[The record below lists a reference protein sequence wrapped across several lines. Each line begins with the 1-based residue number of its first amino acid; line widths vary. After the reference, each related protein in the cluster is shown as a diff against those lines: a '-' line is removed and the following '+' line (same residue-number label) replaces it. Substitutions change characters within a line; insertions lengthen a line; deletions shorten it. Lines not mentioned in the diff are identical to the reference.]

1 MSNGESDPS
10 SSATRSNL
18 TECSYLTWNRNHTM
32 RITAQLLE
40 SSSQKSQNSVKYL
53 DLSENHIS
61 SIDGL
66 SCCTHLQILILADNG
81 IIEVE
86 NLDCCPHLWKVDLSN
101 NKIKGLDG
109 LKRFIALGTLDLS
122 GNLLTWKELQKI
134 RHIQILDLRLHGNP
148 ELNNDAHYRIHVV
161 DCMSRAWMVDGNF
174 VTSKERHLVAQFF
187 LDSALSD
194 HPVRNKM
201 STKQFTP
208 TTQKNLFQTCP
219 YGERTLHLMNQ
230 FPLNER
236 LNSDSDH
243 RRIKYLAYNLQIDLI
258 VGMKYT
264 SRISLADKLSN
275 RLVELISVRDKER
288 DKCNIML
295 LILMAFVEFCL
306 PQQLIIKTLEG
317 INLTT
322 IGNVPTS
329 DLFLLNPVELVN
341 ICCLLVGTVKVDK
354 DTKQGGSNL
363 YDELYLTLHYLLLEI
378 MQRGCPQ
385 NILMGLVSKWNFCY
399 KWYCNFLALETV
411 LLFAVVPDFYNYIG
425 RNSRVNNMLT
435 LATGDYDIVTKI
447 LEILQGRNSQE
458 TGVEKAL
465 QQASQLIIQ
474 KVHRFYHHKIAHSSK
489 YKREHQVSFVLKA
502 SKILPHKSVAE
513 LLRSCENLH
522 QGIRS
527 FPHKKASINCSDE
540 SEMACKIPAVGDYVL
555 TAPQVMGCVVSLPGS
570 SVVEIKIVVAADNSS
585 PPNLQGINTD
595 DRHCIY
601 MDLRQLE
608 WDETHGYWK
617 PQIAI
622 GNKFT
627 SWVPGEEVNDDLKTT
642 YEATEKAHAEPKINK
657 EQKKQSA
664 PLKSGTKPFTAR
676 YKQIVLDKKAK
687 AGRKVAMESWTAI
700 MTHEDAE
707 LNMLVPA
714 ATADLTENPGTSVK
728 QNKQAK
734 KKERQPDCA
743 LAYQKKCFEAWQS
756 HAPKIFRNRKAAVKG
771 VNSSRKELPLKNQ
784 PTGQSVST
792 MPMHSCFQGSCNVDS
807 QSSSSY
813 KPCSICAPS
822 DFPQYRLGR
831 KRFTNVYSYSN
842 QNQEQTHVEVQ
853 SKNFNAEQTDK
864 VTKTETWASIQIKGK
879 GIMSAVGQRS
889 HSAQIGKS
897 SSLLLQSEEK
907 EIIPLDNDVTNE
919 NQEAHSG
926 TQDDCKP
933 EAVSAASADSTENL
947 GTTVKQ
953 KKQTCNEGLEWP
965 DSSSSYQSKCME
977 AWKNI
982 STETSEQTEAVVKSA
997 NDSLKKLLLKDQT
1010 RKETHKTLSI
1020 IPLDGGF
1027 AESCTVESKRSLPY
1041 KSNPDNAPQN
1051 LQKHKIGRKKIST
1064 GHSLSEQTDYAR

>member
-1 MSNGESDPS
+1 M
-10 SSATRSNL
+10 T
-18 TECSYLTWNRNHTM
+18 
-32 RITAQLLE
+32 
-40 SSSQKSQNSVKYL
+40 
-53 DLSENHIS
+53 
-61 SIDGL
+61 
-66 SCCTHLQILILADNG
+66 LIY
-81 IIEVE
+81 
-86 NLDCCPHLWKVDLSN
+86 P
-101 NKIKGLDG
+101 
-109 LKRFIALGTLDLS
+109 
-122 GNLLTWKELQKI
+122 
-134 RHIQILDLRLHGNP
+134 
-148 ELNNDAHYRIHVV
+148 
-161 DCMSRAWMVDGNF
+161 
-174 VTSKERHLVAQFF
+174 
-187 LDSALSD
+187 
-194 HPVRNKM
+194 
-201 STKQFTP
+201 QFT
-208 TTQKNLFQTCP
+208 
-219 YGERTLHLMNQ
+219 E
-230 FPLNER
+230 
-236 LNSDSDH
+236 S
-243 RRIKYLAYNLQIDLI
+243 
-258 VGMKYT
+258 
-264 SRISLADKLSN
+264 
-275 RLVELISVRDKER
+275 
-288 DKCNIML
+288 CNI
-295 LILMAFVEFCL
+295 IA
-306 PQQLIIKTLEG
+306 EG
-317 INLTT
+317 IYVCRRTK
-322 IGNVPTS
+322 VPTC

-341 ICCLLVGTVKVDK
+341 ICCLLVSTVKVDK

-363 YDELYLTLHYLLLEI
+363 YDELYLTLHYLLLAI

-385 NILMGLVSKWNFCY
+385 NILLGLVSKWNFRY
-399 KWYCNFLALETV
+399 KWCCNFLALETV
-411 LLFAVVPDFYNYIG
+411 LLFAVVPDFYDYIG
-425 RNSRVNNMLT
+425 RNSRVNNILT
-435 LATGDYDIVTKI
+435 LATGDRDIVTKI

-458 TGVEKAL
+458 TGVEKVL

-474 KVHRFYHHKIAHSSK
+474 KVHKFYHHKMAHSSK
-489 YKREHQVSFVLKA
+489 YKREQFSVVLKA

-527 FPHKKASINCSDE
+527 LPHKKASINCSDE
-540 SEMACKIPAVGDYVL
+540 SEMACKIPAVGDYIL
-555 TAPQVMGCVVSLPGS
+555 TAPQVVGRVVSLPGS

-627 SWVPGEEVNDDLKTT
+627 SWVLGEEATMTT
-642 YEATEKAHAEPKINK
+642 HEATEKAYAEPKVK
-657 EQKKQSA
+657 QKQKKQSA
-664 PLKSGTKPFTAR
+664 PLKFGTKPFTAR
-676 YKQIVLDKKAK
+676 YKQILLDKKAK
-687 AGRKVAMESWTAI
+687 AGRKVEMESWTTI

-743 LAYQKKCFEAWQS
+743 LAYQKNCFEAWKS
-756 HAPKIFRNRKAAVKG
+756 HAPKIFRNRRAAVKG
-771 VNSSRKELPLKNQ
+771 VNSSHKELPLKNQ

-813 KPCSICAPS
+813 KPCSICAPY
-822 DFPQYRLGR
+822 DFPQYRIGR
-831 KRFTNVYSYSN
+831 KRFTNAHSYGN
-842 QNQEQTHVEVQ
+842 QNQEQTNLEVQ

-864 VTKTETWASIQIKGK
+864 ITKAETWASIQIKGK

-889 HSAQIGKS
+889 HSAQIEKS

-933 EAVSAASADSTENL
+933 EVVPAARADSTENL
-947 GTTVKQ
+947 GTSVKQ
-953 KKQTCNEGLEWP
+953 NKQTCNEGLERP
-965 DSSSSYQSKCME
+965 DSASSYQSKCME

-982 STETSEQTEAVVKSA
+982 STETSEYTEAVVKGA
-997 NDSLKKLLLKDQT
+997 HNSLKKRLLKDQMK
-1010 RKETHKTLSI
+1010 KETHKTLSI

-1027 AESCTVESKRSLPY
+1027 AESCTVESKRSLPH

-1051 LQKHKIGRKKIST
+1051 PQKHKIGRKKIST
-1064 GHSLSEQTDYAR
+1064 GHSLSEQTEIKHGRQQNTFDRQDGIALIYLRMDSTSAK